1 MPIDEIIN
9 NINNDQD
16 VIPVLHM
23 LIAIA
28 TSFEFSITDEERN
41 YFYKLLKQILPVLNQ
56 LRQRNTNSEVIYLL
70 TKFLWKSVHYD
81 LSD

>member
-1 MPIDEIIN
+1 
-9 NINNDQD
+9 
-16 VIPVLHM
+16 M
-23 LIAIA
+23 LIAIV

-41 YFYKLLKQILPVLNQ
+41 YFYKLLKKILPALNQ

-70 TKFLWKSVHYD
+70 TKILWKSVHYD